1 MVAATDD
8 PSPATAGEGL
18 REGSITWNEM
28 RGPDGAVRPHWQVL
42 DRALNAFG
50 PGEMWRRWEQA
61 RQLIRQHG
69 VSFNVYGDARGLDR
83 PWPLDP
89 VPVVLA
95 PDEFASLAAGL
106 AQRATLLDRLIADI
120 YGPKRMIAEG
130 LLPPEVVLGHPGL
143 LRACAGLVPPG
154 GKFLHFYAADLV
166 RTPEGELRVLADRTQ
181 APAGAGYALENR
193 IVLGRV
199 LPEAFRECH
208 AQRLAPFF
216 RTLRDTLAALAPH
229 GRDNPRIVLLTAGPH
244 NATYFEQAFL
254 AQYLG
259 YPLVEGGD
267 LTVRDGRVF
276 LKTLGGLHP
285 VDVILR
291 RLNDDWCD
299 PLELRA
305 ESLLGVPG
313 LLQAA
318 RDGQVAIANAL
329 GAGVAQTPALTPFL
343 PSLCRALLGE
353 ELRLGSVET
362 WWCGQP
368 DVLSH
373 VLDHLGEM
381 VIKPAYPG
389 MPGGPVEPGE
399 PVFGARL
406 DSDASEKL
414 AAAIRAAPGR
424 FVAQRRV
431 MPSTVPVIEGD
442 ELKPRSLVLR
452 AFVVAD
458 GVDGYETMPGALA
471 VVGGAAD
478 EIDISIARGARSK
491 DTWVISD
498 GEVSEFSL
506 LRPPAQPVAPTRGGG
521 DLPSRVADNFFWLG
535 RYAERAEAI
544 ARLARVIC
552 MRLADRGRRAFAA
565 DFAPL
570 VAALRTQTRVASGLA
585 NSGNGAGPT
594 SAEPER
600 AVREALYDPQHEG
613 TLFSTAH
620 SVERVARSVRDRLS
634 MDSWSVVV
642 ALQNEIGDGERTGR
656 DERLLVLAARLDRMI
671 MILTALAGFTSESVM
686 REAAWRFLDMGR
698 RLERALNTALVIEQ
712 ALAIVRPDEAP
723 LLEALLD
730 TADSA
735 MTYRRR
741 YRATLQVPPV
751 VDLLAADEGNPRS
764 IVFQLAALAEHVSAL
779 PREPTLARRSPEER
793 IAFEALSAFR
803 LIDVDAV
810 CAPDG
815 DMRPAL
821 RDLCAGLVANMQ
833 RLSDALSGR
842 YLAPATVSR
851 SLAWPGPST

>member
-1 MVAATDD
+1 
-8 PSPATAGEGL
+8 
-18 REGSITWNEM
+18 
-28 RGPDGAVRPHWQVL
+28 
-42 DRALNAFG
+42 
-50 PGEMWRRWEQA
+50 
-61 RQLIRQHG
+61 
-69 VSFNVYGDARGLDR
+69 
-83 PWPLDP
+83 
-89 VPVVLA
+89 
-95 PDEFASLAAGL
+95 
-106 AQRATLLDRLIADI
+106 
-120 YGPKRMIAEG
+120 
-130 LLPPEVVLGHPGL
+130 
-143 LRACAGLVPPG
+143 
-154 GKFLHFYAADLV
+154 
-166 RTPEGELRVLADRTQ
+166 
-181 APAGAGYALENR
+181 
-193 IVLGRV
+193 
-199 LPEAFRECH
+199 
-208 AQRLAPFF
+208 
-216 RTLRDTLAALAPH
+216 LRDTLTSLAPH
-229 GRDNPRIVLLTAGPH
+229 GRENPRIVLLTAGPH

-291 RLNDDWCD
+291 RLHDDWCD
-299 PLELRA
+299 PLELRP

-313 LLQAA
+313 LLQAV
-318 RDGQVAIANAL
+318 RDGQVAVANAL
-329 GAGVAQTPALTPFL
+329 GAGAVQTPALTPFL

-353 ELRLGSVET
+353 ALQLGSVET

-368 DVLSH
+368 DVLAH

-389 MPGGPVEPGE
+389 TAGAVLAVPGAGLVGAGEPGE
-399 PVFGARL
+399 PIFGARL

-414 AAAIRAAPGR
+414 AAAMRAAPGR

-442 ELKPRSLVLR
+442 ELKQRSLVLR

-498 GEVSEFSL
+498 GEVNEFSL

-535 RYAERAEAI
+535 RYAERAESI

-570 VAALRTQTRVASGLA
+570 VAALRTQTRVAAGRA
-585 NSGNGAGPT
+585 EGANGA
-594 SAEPER
+594 AKVALDPER
-600 AVREALYDPQHEG
+600 AVREALFDPAHDG
-613 TLFSTAH
+613 TLFSTVRAI
-620 SVERVARSVRDRLS
+620 ERVARSIRDRLS
-634 MDSWSVVV
+634 MDSWSVV
-642 ALQNEIGDGERTGR
+642 ASLQNEIGDGERTAR
-656 DERLLVLAARLDRMI
+656 DERLLVLAARLDRAI
-671 MILTALAGFTSESVM
+671 MTLTALAGFASESVT

-698 RLERALNTALVIEQ
+698 RLERALNTALVVDQ
-712 ALAIVRPDEAP
+712 ALGVVPSDEAP
-723 LLEALLD
+723 MLEALLD
-730 TADSA
+730 AADSA

-741 YRATLQVPPV
+741 YRATLQAPPV

-764 IVFQLAALAEHVSAL
+764 ILFQLVALSDHIAAL
-779 PREPTLARRSPEER
+779 PRDPMLARRTPEER
-793 IAFEALSAFR
+793 IAFASLSAFR
-803 LIDVDAV
+803 LLDVDAV
-810 CAPDG
+810 CAAESG
-815 DMRPAL
+815 TRPAL
-821 RDLCAGLVANMQ
+821 RALCSELVANMQ
-833 RLSDALSGR
+833 RLSDALSGS
-842 YLAPATVSR
+842 YLAPATISR
-851 SLAWPGPST
+851 SLASPGPSS

>member
-1 MVAATDD
+1 V
-8 PSPATAGEGL
+8 TA
-18 REGSITWNEM
+18 INWNEM

-95 PDEFASLAAGL
+95 PDEFATLAAGL
-106 AQRATLLDRLIADI
+106 AQRATLLDRLLADL
-120 YGPKRMIAEG
+120 YGARRVIAEG
-130 LLPPEVVLGHPGL
+130 LLPPEVILAHPGL
-143 LRACAGLVPPG
+143 LRACAGIVPPG
-154 GKFLHFYAADLV
+154 GRFLHFYAADLV
-166 RTPEGELRVLADRTQ
+166 RTPEGDLRVLADRTQ

-208 AQRLAPFF
+208 AQRLASFF
-216 RTLRDTLAALAPH
+216 RTLRDTLTSLAPH
-229 GRDNPRIVLLTAGPH
+229 GRENPRIVLLTAGPH

-291 RLNDDWCD
+291 RLHDDWCD
-299 PLELRA
+299 PLELRP

-329 GAGVAQTPALTPFL
+329 GAGVVQTPALTPFL

-353 ELRLGSVET
+353 DLQLGSVET

-373 VLDHLGEM
+373 VLTHLGEM
-381 VIKPAYPG
+381 VVKPAYPG
-389 MPGGPVEPGE
+389 TAGAVLAVPGAGLPGAAEPGE
-399 PVFGARL
+399 PIFGARL
-406 DSDASEKL
+406 DNDASEKL
-414 AAAIRAAPGR
+414 AAAMRAAPGR

-442 ELKPRSLVLR
+442 ELKQRSLVLR

-491 DTWVISD
+491 DTWVISE
-498 GEVSEFSL
+498 GEVNEFSL
-506 LRPPAQPVAPTRGGG
+506 LRPAALPVAPTRGGG

-535 RYAERAEAI
+535 RYAERAESI
-544 ARLARVIC
+544 ARLTRVIC
-552 MRLADRGRRAFAA
+552 LRLADRGRRAFAA
-565 DFAPL
+565 DFGQL
-570 VAALRTQTRVASGLA
+570 VAALRTQTRVAAGRA
-585 NSGNGAGPT
+585 EGTNGAAKVGLD
-594 SAEPER
+594 PER
-600 AVREALYDPQHEG
+600 AVRDALFDTTHDG
-613 TLFSTAH
+613 TLFSTVRAI
-620 SVERVARSVRDRLS
+620 ERVARSIRDRLS
-634 MDSWSVVV
+634 MDSWSVV
-642 ALQNEIGDGERTGR
+642 ASLQNEIDEGERAAR
-656 DERLLVLAARLDRMI
+656 DERLLVLAARLDRAI
-671 MILTALAGFTSESVM
+671 MTLTALAGFASESVT

-698 RLERALNTALVIEQ
+698 RLERALNTALVVDQ
-712 ALAIVRPDEAP
+712 ALGVVPSDEAP
-723 LLEALLD
+723 MLEALLD
-730 TADSA
+730 AADSA

-741 YRATLQVPPV
+741 YRATLQAAPV

-764 IVFQLAALAEHVSAL
+764 ILFQLVALSDHIAAL
-779 PREPTLARRSPEER
+779 PRDPMLARRSPEER
-793 IAFEALSAFR
+793 IAFASLSAFR
-803 LIDVDAV
+803 LLDVDAV
-810 CAPDG
+810 CAPEADT
-815 DMRPAL
+815 RPAL
-821 RDLCAGLVANMQ
+821 RALCTDLVANMQ
-833 RLSDALSGR
+833 RLSDALSGS
-842 YLAPATVSR
+842 YLAPATISR
-851 SLAWPGPST
+851 SLAAPGPSS